1 MLCYSWGITTF
12 RRFLPIY
19 KLILLAPV
27 VQKLNSVMHWINHY
41 PVDMAI
47 GLRTTYP
54 VNIAIQLLNNR
65 GQGPVSQKSP
75 EPFGPEIKYSPQNLK
90 IRRAD
95 PS

>member
-1 MLCYSWGITTF
+1 
-12 RRFLPIY
+12 
-19 KLILLAPV
+19 
-27 VQKLNSVMHWINHY
+27 MHWINHY
-41 PVDMAI
+41 PVDKAI

-54 VNIAIQLLNNR
+54 VDIAIQLLNSR
-65 GQGPVSQKSP
+65 GQGPVSQKSL